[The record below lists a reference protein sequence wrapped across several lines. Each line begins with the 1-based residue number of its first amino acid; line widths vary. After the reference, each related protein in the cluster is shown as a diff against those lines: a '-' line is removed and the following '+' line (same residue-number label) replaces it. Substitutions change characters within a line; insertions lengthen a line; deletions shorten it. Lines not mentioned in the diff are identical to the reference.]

1 VSSTLNDDLK
11 RLVGHWPMR
20 HRSRNTLPDHGEKG
34 PPASEARAIDKSK
47 SMPHTTQET
56 TGVLK
61 TCLVIFPVASLVRK
75 TSIRSDQV
83 LQYIID
89 PAVHNQGYDKP
100 VRSDYLPNPE
110 LITHQF
116 IGHLIDD
123 TLVIADLS
131 EADPNV
137 FYGLAVRH
145 ASRKPV
151 IQIVEYGRP
160 LPFDIDQSRIIQF
173 DLRSQTSI
181 ENCRDEMQ
189 RQIIKAERDRNQS
202 YNPIANAINIMNWWQ
217 SEDQVLQ
224 SQAEILSSLQNL
236 TESVQSMLQR
246 RHIRLSSDQF
256 SATMSHLSAI
266 RTAVAERG
274 DAGLT
279 RTDLEWLVRMIDI
292 IEMDLYSI
300 SQELNLQVPS
310 PSSANRRILAE

>member
-1 VSSTLNDDLK
+1 
-11 RLVGHWPMR
+11 
-20 HRSRNTLPDHGEKG
+20 
-34 PPASEARAIDKSK
+34 
-47 SMPHTTQET
+47 MPHTTQET

-61 TCLVIFPVASLVRK
+61 TCLVIFPVTSLVRK

-173 DLRSQTSI
+173 DLRSQASI